1 MIHLYCF
8 RNAQQCYNFDPFQS
22 CKKKIRIGSGDRK
35 KTLRLGVHESDELSI
50 ILLPYF
56 PLNDVIKQN
65 ILLFSRFCSL
75 FSVYAR
81 NNVHFLLLY
90 SNTIVWKPEKKNQSL
105 SALQNPIEKRWFNS
119 SNETEF
125 WIHYLLFNLIE
136 FFNIVHRKI
145 HQKSSVSKVCP
156 TTIELSLK
164 SSTVW
169 CFHHRL
175 LK

>member
-90 SNTIVWKPEKKNQSL
+90 SNTIVWKPEKKIKVYQL
-105 SALQNPIEKRWFNS
+105 CRTQLKSADSIHQTKLNFEYIICFSISSNFLTSFIEKF
-119 SNETEF
+119 
-125 WIHYLLFNLIE
+125 I
-136 FFNIVHRKI
+136 K
-145 HQKSSVSKVCP
+145 KV
-156 TTIELSLK
+156 L
-164 SSTVW
+164 
-169 CFHHRL
+169 
-175 LK
+175 